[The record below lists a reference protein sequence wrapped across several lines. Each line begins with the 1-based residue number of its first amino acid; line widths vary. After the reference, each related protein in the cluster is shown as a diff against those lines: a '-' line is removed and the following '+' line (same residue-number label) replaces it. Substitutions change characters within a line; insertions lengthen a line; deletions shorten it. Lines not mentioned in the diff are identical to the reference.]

1 MKLKFLH
8 LSTTGSLFVL
18 NLSYIFVSAF
28 TFESLL
34 CGLHHS
40 VFTRSLPGS
49 LAFVPEEAIGHYQP
63 PPGPINYGP
72 LPTTGPVSLEA
83 PAIASTA
90 GNADGNDIGYG
101 SRRTMAVTESPDAA
115 DE

>member
-1 MKLKFLH
+1 MKFKFFH
-8 LSTTGSLFVL
+8 SSTTVYLFIL
-18 NLSYIFVSAF
+18 NLSCVIVSAS

-34 CGLHHS
+34 HGLHPS

-49 LAFVPEEAIGHYQP
+49 LAFVPGEAIGHYQP
-63 PPGPINYGP
+63 PPGPIHYGP
-72 LPTTGPVSLEA
+72 LPTTDPVSLEA

-90 GNADGNDIGYG
+90 ANTDGNDIGYG
-101 SRRTMAVTESPDAA
+101 SRRAMAVTESPDAA